1 MITRI
6 AEITSGSGFVF
17 GEHGLPGKAF
27 PCSPLFFRDIIVGV
41 SRFGNVLVSKVDE
54 ELFLRYNWSVV
65 KSGEKFY
72 ARRKKRISGISKTFL
87 LHREIMKAKNGQD
100 VDHINGDGMDNRR
113 ENLRLCSRRENIQN
127 SVKRKNDASSIYKG
141 VHLCKNRWRSKI
153 TINGKQ
159 IHIGYF
165 DHELDAAKA
174 YDGAAIRFFGDFARP
189 NFPNKSFSL
198 AFNPSVVAM
207 HDRTPFSPE
216 ASESA
221 KAFRLGDNFLWRFI

>member
-6 AEITSGSGFVF
+6 AEIASGSGFVF

-54 ELFLRYNWSVV
+54 ELFLRYNWSVF

-72 ARRKKRISGISKTFL
+72 ARRKKKIDGISKIFL
-87 LHREIMKAKNGQD
+87 LHREIMKAKNGQE

-113 ENLRLCSRRENIQN
+113 ENLRLCSHRENMQN
-127 SVKRKNDASSIYKG
+127 SVKRKNDAASIYKG
-141 VHLCKNRWRSKI
+141 VHLCKNRWRSQIK
-153 TINGKQ
+153 INGKQ
-159 IHIGYF
+159 IHLGNF

-189 NFPNKSFSL
+189 NFPNESFSL
-198 AFNPSVVAM
+198 AFNPLVVAM
-207 HDRTPFSPE
+207 PENTPFPPGRPRTRKRF
-216 ASESA
+216 A
-221 KAFRLGDNFLWRFI
+221 LGVIF